1 MMAEDPQ
8 GGTIGL
14 TETTTAVTG
23 PPVYGLDLLWMIFI
37 GLLRFFAEAVG
48 LSLRPK
54 PLPVCQS
61 KVMLR
66 SNFVANDVWAKEIF
80 KIYGPFGA

>member
-23 PPVYGLDLLWMIFI
+23 PPVYGLDLLWMIWPGSKEFI
-37 GLLRFFAEAVG
+37 GLVPA
-48 LSLRPK
+48 LSSIWDG
-54 PLPVCQS
+54 C
-61 KVMLR
+61 
-66 SNFVANDVWAKEIF
+66 
-80 KIYGPFGA
+80 